1 MPIGVPRVRFLYDE
15 DVGHVWID
23 IYNRL
28 YRERCL
34 FLTNAINTKIGNQL
48 AGLFFYL
55 GIQDDPKDIFFFINS
70 PGGGIISG
78 LAIYDSMQ
86 VVRPDTQTIC
96 IGLAASMACF
106 LLAGG
111 TITKRLAF
119 PHAWRVMLH
128 QPLSTFFETQAGD
141 AMMETNEV
149 LKMRENLIEVYA
161 QRTGKPHWL
170 ISKDI
175 ERDVFFSPTEART
188 YGLVDGV
195 GVTLL

>member
-1 MPIGVPRVRFLYDE
+1 MPIGVPRVRFLYDQ
-15 DVGHVWID
+15 DTGPVWID

-34 FLTNAINTKIGNQL
+34 FLTHAINTKIGNQL
-48 AGLFFYL
+48 AGLFIYL

-96 IGLAASMACF
+96 VGIAASMACF
-106 LLAGG
+106 LLVGG

-119 PHAWRVMLH
+119 PHAWRVMIH
-128 QPLSTFFETQAGD
+128 QPLSTFFETQTGD
-141 AMMETNEV
+141 AVMEVDEL
-149 LKMRENLIEVYA
+149 LKMRENLIKVYA
-161 QRTGKPHWL
+161 QRTGKPHWV
-170 ISKDI
+170 IGEDM
-175 ERDVFFSPTEART
+175 ERDIFLSPTEART
-188 YGLVDGV
+188 YGLVDVV
-195 GVTLL
+195 GVTLI

>member
-15 DVGHVWID
+15 DTGQVWID

-34 FLTNAINTKIGNQL
+34 FLTHTINTKIGNQL
-48 AGLFFYL
+48 AGLFIYL
-55 GIQDDPKDIFFFINS
+55 GIQDDPKDIFLFINS

-96 IGLAASMACF
+96 VGLAASMACF
-106 LLAGG
+106 LLVGG

-119 PHAWRVMLH
+119 PHAWRVMMH
-128 QPLSTFFETQAGD
+128 QPLSTLFETQTGD
-141 AMMETNEV
+141 AVMEVDEL

-161 QRTGKPHWL
+161 QRTGKPQWV
-170 ISKDI
+170 ISEDI
-175 ERDVFFSPTEART
+175 ERDIFLSPIEART
-188 YGLVDGV
+188 YGLVDVV
-195 GVTLL
+195 GVSLI

>member
-15 DVGHVWID
+15 DTGQVWID

-48 AGLFFYL
+48 SGLFIYL

-96 IGLAASMACF
+96 VGIAASMACF
-106 LLAGG
+106 LLVGG

-119 PHAWRVMLH
+119 PHARVMMH
-128 QPLSTFFETQAGD
+128 QPLSTFFETQTGD
-141 AMMETNEV
+141 AVMEVDEL
-149 LKMRENLIEVYA
+149 LKMRENIIEVYA
-161 QRTGKPHWL
+161 QRTGKPHWV
-170 ISKDI
+170 ISEDI
-175 ERDVFFSPTEART
+175 ERDVFLSPTEART
-188 YGLVDGV
+188 YGLVDVV
-195 GVTLL
+195 GVTLI

>member
-15 DVGHVWID
+15 ETGQVWID

-34 FLTNAINTKIGNQL
+34 FLTHAINTKIGNQL
-48 AGLFFYL
+48 AGLFIYL

-70 PGGGIISG
+70 PGGGIVSG

-96 IGLAASMACF
+96 VGIAASMACF
-106 LLAGG
+106 LLVGG

-119 PHAWRVMLH
+119 PHARVMMH
-128 QPLSTFFETQAGD
+128 QPLSTFFETQTGD
-141 AMMETNEV
+141 AVMEVDEL

-161 QRTGKPHWL
+161 QRTGKPHWF
-170 ISKDI
+170 ISEDI
-175 ERDVFFSPTEART
+175 ERDVFLSPTEART
-188 YGLVDGV
+188 YGLVDVV
-195 GVTLL
+195 GVALI